1 MWILRSPLS
10 PFQPKVQAVQEVP
23 AVPVVQE
30 AQAIA
35 QEVQATAQEA
45 QEGQTTHSTP
55 PLDIESVM
63 ATHGSRSPNENDRK
77 RDAPERVVIGESL
90 PGENSN
96 MGAKRVRIQTE
107 KIPDGTILIGNI
119 SHSAF
124 AVDPDESGPS
134 SFTDVV

>member
-10 PFQPKVQAVQEVP
+10 PFQPKVQAGS
-23 AVPVVQE
+23 A
-30 AQAIA
+30 
-35 QEVQATAQEA
+35 VQAAQEA
-45 QEGQTTHSTP
+45 QEGQATHSTP

-63 ATHGSRSPNENDRK
+63 ATHGSRSPNESDRK

-134 SFTDVV
+134 SFTGVV

>member
-1 MWILRSPLS
+1 M
-10 PFQPKVQAVQEVP
+10 QEVP
-23 AVPVVQE
+23 AV
-30 AQAIA
+30 
-35 QEVQATAQEA
+35 QEVQEA

-63 ATHGSRSPNENDRK
+63 ATHGSRSPK

>member
-10 PFQPKVQAVQEVP
+10 PFQPKVQAGSAVQEVP
-23 AVPVVQE
+23 AV
-30 AQAIA
+30 
-35 QEVQATAQEA
+35 QEVQEA

-90 PGENSN
+90 PGENTN

>member
-10 PFQPKVQAVQEVP
+10 PFPPKVQAGSAVQEVP
-23 AVPVVQE
+23 AV
-30 AQAIA
+30 
-35 QEVQATAQEA
+35 QEVQEA

>member
-10 PFQPKVQAVQEVP
+10 SFQAKVQAGSAVQEVP
-23 AVPVVQE
+23 AV
-30 AQAIA
+30 
-35 QEVQATAQEA
+35 QEVQEA

>member
-1 MWILRSPLS
+1 
-10 PFQPKVQAVQEVP
+10 
-23 AVPVVQE
+23 
-30 AQAIA
+30 
-35 QEVQATAQEA
+35 
-45 QEGQTTHSTP
+45 
-55 PLDIESVM
+55 M
-63 ATHGSRSPNENDRK
+63 ATHGSHSPNESDRK

-90 PGENSN
+90 PEENSN

-134 SFTDVV
+134 SFTGVV

>member
-1 MWILRSPLS
+1 MWILRSPLL
-10 PFQPKVQAVQEVP
+10 PFQPKVQAGSAVQEVP
-23 AVPVVQE
+23 AV
-30 AQAIA
+30 
-35 QEVQATAQEA
+35 QEVQEA